1 MARWYIIHKTHDPRD
16 SWRPVAGPFDSCAEA
31 EADPLS
37 AGYHPRD
44 PHSGQLDML
53 NEVEARL
60 VTRTWLVRQDMFPA
74 TPHGDQVLYCRIV
87 IAKLLPWTPLTA
99 PPAGDNEALRQQEEP
114 A

>member
-16 SWRPVAGPFDSCAEA
+16 SWRPVAGPFDSRAEA

-44 PHSGQLDML
+44 SLGNLDMTY
-53 NEVEARL
+53 EVGAQI

-74 TPHGDQVLYCRIV
+74 TPQGKRVLATRII
-87 IAKLLPWTPLTA
+87 IAKMLPWPPLS
-99 PPAGDNEALRQQEEP
+99 PPRGDPIINKEATNG
-114 A
+114 